1 MIVAPTFLTSVLA
14 AVAAA
19 GATIAAAAANA
30 AASTPSLLED
40 LTVITNPPNHC
51 RRTTPGFR
59 AIIFDLVAQQAEE
72 RGRAAHGEARW
83 EA

>member
-1 MIVAPTFLTSVLA
+1 MTAAPTFLPAVLA

-19 GATIAAAAANA
+19 GPTVAAAAANA
-30 AASTPSLLED
+30 AASTPSPLED
-40 LTVITNPPNHC
+40 LTVITNPP
-51 RRTTPGFR
+51 TIAAGPPGLR